1 MFSNLNEVLLVLR
14 EGLADANKFFVLVEK
29 EELLAKL
36 FANFEQKFIK
46 INKVSEI

>member
-1 MFSNLNEVLLVLR
+1 MLFTLGED
-14 EGLADANKFFVLVEK
+14 LADEKKPFVFVEK

-36 FANFEQKFIK
+36 FANLEQKFIK